1 LHFYSILIT
10 HFFKTNLRKI
20 PSLSARVQVHI
31 ISKCEHCKERM
42 RKPEKGEMD
51 MDAYDNFTFQT
62 NREVDQKTA

>member
-1 LHFYSILIT
+1 
-10 HFFKTNLRKI
+10 
-20 PSLSARVQVHI
+20 VHI